1 MALVLLLVVAV
12 VFTFAAAF
20 ADVSVPDTEFEG
32 YFDSSGIYTVVG
44 VVKNTE
50 NYAVV
55 SHVDVTVNDGG
66 KMISAGQDL
75 PPVAAN
81 KDMPFKIRIPQVTG
95 TNPVLGEP
103 SVTFRQSDVP
113 PPSDIHVLYDK
124 TLVRHD
130 DGHLTGRIT
139 NDGNK
144 TEYNIRVYAAIHGA
158 NNTFLDTGINVENID
173 KIDPGQVV
181 EFTIYP
187 DPSVASGVNYYSC
200 FNIGD
205 ETIVPLYAMRD
216 GERFN
221 FRYDSTAAFTVNG
234 FDDTGTRLS
243 IYGINSFKI
252 PTYVNF
258 EFPRTSDSEK
268 FDVLVNDKPVKFIQ
282 SRDEQGNWHVAFEV
296 GSSTQNTILISG
308 FEKRADLPADEGGV
322 LVMYVIPAVIAIGVG
337 VYLFARKKG
346 TA

>member
-1 MALVLLLVVAV
+1 MLIVVSAV
-12 VFTFAAAF
+12 GFTFATAF

-32 YFDSSGIYTVVG
+32 YFDSNGIYTVVG

-50 NYAVV
+50 TYAVV

-66 KMISAGQDL
+66 KVFSAGQDL

-81 KDMPFKIRIPQVTG
+81 KDMPFKIRIPQVAG
-95 TNPVLGEP
+95 PNVVLEEP
-103 SVTFRQSDVP
+103 HVSFRKSEVL

-124 TLVRHD
+124 TLIRHD
-130 DGHLTGRIT
+130 DGHLTGKIT

-144 TEYNIRVYAAIHGA
+144 TEYNIKVYAAIHGA

-173 KIDPGQVV
+173 KIEPGQVID
-181 EFTIYP
+181 FTIYP

-234 FDDTGTRLS
+234 FDETGTRLS

-258 EFPRTSDSEK
+258 EFPRTTDSEK
-268 FDVLVNDKPVKFIQ
+268 FDVLVNDKPVEFIQ

-296 GSSTQNTILISG
+296 GSATQNTILISG
-308 FEKRADLPADEGGV
+308 FEKKADQPNYAGSPV
-322 LVMYVIPAVIAIGVG
+322 TMYVIPAVAAIGVG
-337 VYLFARKKG
+337 VYLFMRKRSKV
-346 TA
+346 